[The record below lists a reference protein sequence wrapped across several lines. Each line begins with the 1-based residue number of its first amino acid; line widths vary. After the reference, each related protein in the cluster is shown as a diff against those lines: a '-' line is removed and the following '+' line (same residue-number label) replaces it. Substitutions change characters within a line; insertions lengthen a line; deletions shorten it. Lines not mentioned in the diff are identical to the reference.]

1 MAKPVSGVP
10 WLGTKAN
17 GRWFAFWYNQTKRR
31 TDAKSLDTRDAGEA
45 KARFAA
51 FLTNQDAITGEV
63 GSRLTVG
70 QALHQYW
77 IEHASVGVVDRERQ
91 ENIIANL
98 RGFFGDVAFSDVD
111 QTLCRTYADARRLG
125 LHGGGKHQ
133 RQHTKRLK
141 AADSTIARELGLL
154 GTAANHARK
163 NKRLGPTADP
173 PTPMPVILKPSF
185 VAEETVWL
193 TVDEFQAVLRWAD
206 GDLLD
211 FIMLAYY
218 TGARRRSI
226 ELLTPGQINLMQGTI
241 NLRHPDET
249 ILQRRSKKRRPH
261 VPIADELRPTIER
274 LLAKNGHTGWLFGA
288 KRDFYYPFM
297 QLLTALKLEHKS
309 FPHVL
314 RHSRATHLLH
324 TGKVSTY
331 HVAQLLGDTEETVR
345 RVYAHACVQNLGD
358 AIRAV
363 GRQK

>member
-1 MAKPVSGVP
+1 MAKPISRVP
-10 WLGTKAN
+10 WLATRKN
-17 GRWFAFWYNQTKRR
+17 GRWYAFWYDETKRR
-31 TDAKSLDTRDAGEA
+31 TESKSLATRDPDEA

-51 FLTNQDAITGEV
+51 FLTNQDAITGQV

-70 QALHQYW
+70 QGLRQYW
-77 IEHASVGVVDRERQ
+77 DEHASKGVIDQDRQ

-98 RGFFGDVAFSDVD
+98 QGFFGDVAFSDVD
-111 QTLCRTYADARRLG
+111 QTLCRAYTEARRQG
-125 LHGGGKHQ
+125 LHGGGMNRRKHYGA
-133 RQHTKRLK
+133 

-173 PTPMPVILKPSF
+173 PTPMPVILKPQF

-193 TVDEFQAVLRWAD
+193 TVGEFQTLLRWAE

-211 FIMLAYY
+211 FIMIAYY

-226 ELLTPGQINLMQGTI
+226 EVLTPGQINLIQGTI

-274 LLAKNGHTGWLFGA
+274 MLAENGHTGWLFGA
-288 KRDFYYPFM
+288 KLDFYYPFK
-297 QLLTALKLEHKS
+297 QLLASLKLEHKG

-358 AIRAV
+358 AIRV
-363 GRQK
+363 VSGQK